1 MLFLFIQ
8 MFLFLEYFLF
18 FCVENLYH
26 LNVSM
31 MKTAKIQ
38 KTKVYRRRCEEL
50 NMQIYYRMLLQR
62 ISRHLSPEEVS
73 FLMGKSFDF
82 VNEVETFKRKR
93 IFVHDLVAMQLV
105 LEIKSMNELM
115 PYGIE
120 LSSQKYTYELHVT
133 KLGDRVIYELY
144 KVEVEQDQKV
154 IEFKLIDIR
163 HDLDPYEISTIEEVK
178 EISTLLD
185 ENIDMG
191 YFNVEKRPDE
201 IHNLCC
207 AKLERYIHPKNLI
220 KVLDDFLNRSDDR
233 KIIRKASQY
242 GFGYI
247 LAAPTESTEKK

>member
-8 MFLFLEYFLF
+8 MFLFVEYFLF
-18 FCVENLYH
+18 FCIENLYH
-26 LNVSM
+26 LNMSM
-31 MKTAKIQ
+31 MKTAKFQ
-38 KTKVYRRRCEEL
+38 KTKVYRRRCGEL
-50 NMQIYYRMLLQR
+50 DMQIYYRMLLQR

-82 VNEVETFKRKR
+82 INKVETFKRKR
-93 IFVHDLVAMQLV
+93 TFVHDLVVMQLV

-115 PYGIE
+115 LYGIE

-185 ENIDMG
+185 E
-191 YFNVEKRPDE
+191 KRPDE

-207 AKLERYIHPKNLI
+207 AKLGRYIHPKNLI

>member
-1 MLFLFIQ
+1 
-8 MFLFLEYFLF
+8 
-18 FCVENLYH
+18 
-26 LNVSM
+26 
-31 MKTAKIQ
+31 
-38 KTKVYRRRCEEL
+38 
-50 NMQIYYRMLLQR
+50 MQIYYRMLLQR

-247 LAAPTESTEKK
+247 LAAPRNRLKRNKQFLAVQHANS

>member
-1 MLFLFIQ
+1 
-8 MFLFLEYFLF
+8 
-18 FCVENLYH
+18 
-26 LNVSM
+26 

>member
-1 MLFLFIQ
+1 
-8 MFLFLEYFLF
+8 
-18 FCVENLYH
+18 
-26 LNVSM
+26 

-50 NMQIYYRMLLQR
+50 HMQIYYRMLLQR

-82 VNEVETFKRKR
+82 INKVEIFKIKR
-93 IFVHDLVAMQLV
+93 IFVHDLVVMQHV

-115 PYGIE
+115 PYGID
-120 LSSQKYTYELHVT
+120 LASQKYTYELHLT

-144 KVEVEQDQKV
+144 KVDVEQEQKV
-154 IEFKLIDIR
+154 LEFKLIDIR

-178 EISTLLD
+178 KISALLD
-185 ENIDMG
+185 ENMAMG
-191 YFNVEKRPDE
+191 YFNEEKRPDE

-207 AKLERYIHPKNLI
+207 AKLDRYIHPKNLI
-220 KVLDDFLNRSDDR
+220 KVLDDFLNRSDER
-233 KIIRKASQY
+233 KVIRKASQY

-247 LAAPTESTEKK
+247 LAAPMESTEKK